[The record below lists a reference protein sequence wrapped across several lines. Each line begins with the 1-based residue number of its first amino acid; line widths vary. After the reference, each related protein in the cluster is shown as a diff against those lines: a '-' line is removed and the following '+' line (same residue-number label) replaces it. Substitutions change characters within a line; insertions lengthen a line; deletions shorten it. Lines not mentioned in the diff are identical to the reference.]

1 MATGTRSVSA
11 RSLHQLRS
19 ELARVILDHGYER
32 REEPFQLSS
41 GGTSHDY
48 IDAKRAIAKGSRFG
62 LVAEAIQA
70 LAASHGVSFDA
81 AGGMTMGADPIG
93 VAVAMLMDVEW
104 FSVRKTA
111 KGHGRQR
118 RIEGKEFSPGTT
130 VLLVDDVITSGRSIL
145 DALDVLQQEAE
156 AEVVLATTLVDRGD
170 DARQAFAGRG
180 VLYEPLLTYRDLGIE
195 PVRSAGS

>member
-1 MATGTRSVSA
+1 MTTGTRSVSA
-11 RSLHQLRS
+11 RPLDQVRR
-19 ELARVILDHGYER
+19 ELARLILDFGYER

-62 LVAEAIQA
+62 LVAEAVQA
-70 LAASHGVSFDA
+70 LAASHGVTFDA

-104 FSVRKTA
+104 FSVRKAA

-118 RIEGKEFSPGTT
+118 RIEGKEFKPGVR

-145 DALDVLQQEAE
+145 DALDVLMEAS
-156 AEVVLATTLVDRGD
+156 AEVVLATTLVDRGEMASEEF
-170 DARQAFAGRG
+170 ARRG
-180 VLYEPLLTYRDLGIE
+180 VLYEPLLTYRDLNID
-195 PVRSAGS
+195 PVQPAG

>member
-145 DALDVLQQEAE
+145 DALDVLQQEAQ
-156 AEVVLATTLVDRGD
+156 ARVVLATTLVDRGD
-170 DARQAFAGRG
+170 DGRQAFAGRG

>member
-1 MATGTRSVSA
+1 MTTGTRSVSA
-11 RSLHQLRS
+11 RPLDQVRR
-19 ELARVILDHGYER
+19 ELARLILDFGYER

-62 LVAEAIQA
+62 LVAEAVQA
-70 LAASHGVSFDA
+70 LAASHGVTFDA

-104 FSVRKTA
+104 FSVRKAA

-118 RIEGKEFSPGTT
+118 RIEGKEFKPGVR

-145 DALDVLQQEAE
+145 DALDVLKEAE
-156 AEVVLATTLVDRGD
+156 AEVVLATTLVDRGEMASEEF
-170 DARQAFAGRG
+170 ARRG
-180 VLYEPLLTYRDLGIE
+180 VLYEPLLTYRDLNID
-195 PVRSAGS
+195 PVQPAG

>member
-145 DALDVLQQEAE
+145 DALDVLQQEAQ
-156 AEVVLATTLVDRGD
+156 AQVVLATTLVDRGD

>member
-1 MATGTRSVSA
+1 MTAGTRSAPQRPLSD
-11 RSLHQLRS
+11 LRAD
-19 ELARVILDHGYER
+19 LARLILDFGYER

-62 LVAEAIQA
+62 LVAEAIRSLA
-70 LAASHGVSFDA
+70 LSHQVTFEA

-93 VAVAMLMDVEW
+93 VAVAMLTDTEW
-104 FSVRKTA
+104 FSVRKA
-111 KGHGRQR
+111 SKGHGRQR
-118 RIEGKEFSPGTT
+118 RIEGKEFGPGVR

-145 DALDVLQQEAE
+145 EALDALQEVDAK
-156 AEVVLATTLVDRGD
+156 VVLATTLVDRGD
-170 DARQAFAGRG
+170 AAGAAFRQRG

-195 PVRSAGS
+195 PVG